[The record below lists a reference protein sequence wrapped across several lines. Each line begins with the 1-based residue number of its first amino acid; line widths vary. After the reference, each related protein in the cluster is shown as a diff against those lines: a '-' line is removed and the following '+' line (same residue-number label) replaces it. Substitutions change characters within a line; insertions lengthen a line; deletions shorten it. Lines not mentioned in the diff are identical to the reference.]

1 MKFKDTVNKYLNPAA
16 IYNANK
22 TETTNKVAENLLEYG
37 INPDE
42 AEIVTDELMKIQNR
56 RTPIINDLTDIILE
70 QYGNISNSKKAEID
84 NLTDTYVDQMTNST
98 NRKSKKMLK
107 KANSQLTSNST
118 DDERTQTL
126 KETAQ
131 FYAIKDHITE
141 AVKPANKYKARIRP
155 VGTAIADSAAIIG
168 IPYLIID
175 SLKRGDTTAADAVY
189 QAIANTSSMNV
200 ETIVTETNN
209 SWGMEQV
216 SEHGITK
223 VAASNVDGIGEISSH
238 IDKTS
243 ADLTAKNI
251 SFRPLKPGEV
261 GTYTAGIDK

>member
-1 MKFKDTVNKYLNPAA
+1 MELKETFKKYLNPVAMYNNKKAEINAELTDNLSKYNINSDEAA
-16 IYNANK
+16 V
-22 TETTNKVAENLLEYG
+22 TTN
-37 INPDE
+37 
-42 AEIVTDELMKIQNR
+42 ELMKIQNR

-70 QYGNISNSKKAEID
+70 RYGNISNSKKAEID
-84 NLTDTYVDQMTNST
+84 NLTNTYVDQMRNPT

-107 KANSQLTSNST
+107 KANSQLTPNSS
-118 DDERTQTL
+118 DDEKTQAL
-126 KETAQ
+126 KEVAQ
-131 FYAIKDHITE
+131 FYATKDHITE
-141 AVKPANKYKARIRP
+141 AVKPANKYKARARP
-155 VGTAIADSAAIIG
+155 VVTGMADGAAIIG